1 MSARPWGLYRR
12 ESGEFH
18 VVFRAFAGEDDGTLL
33 ESFLTRPEAKAAAA
47 ERARIAKEEA
57 DRASGQRG
65 LFE

>member
-1 MSARPWGLYRR
+1 MSRTPWGLYCR

-33 ESFLTRPEAKAAAA
+33 ESFPTRPEAKAAAA
-47 ERARIAKEEA
+47 ERARIAREEA

-65 LFE
+65 LFG